1 MATYIDVGLD
11 SLYPV
16 GHSSLQ
22 CSWYQSLKLAR
33 FQVIRTRANKRLF
46 KYVSKATIGVFGQNN
61 YRFGRFLAFRER
73 DISLPLNPGVGLS
86 TAKLIHFFELTKEMP
101 KKIIFYT
108 TKGHFFGNCTK
119 KSPIAFENTKGDFV
133 RILRKRTLSV
143 LAVSRSSLGVLS
155 VVARWNLAPYGET
168 IREGILIIDTFC

>member
-1 MATYIDVGLD
+1 M
-11 SLYPV
+11 
-16 GHSSLQ
+16 
-22 CSWYQSLKLAR
+22 KLAT
-33 FQVIRTRANKRLF
+33 FHDVRTERNKRLF

-119 KSPIAFENTKGDFV
+119 KSPIVFENTKGDFV
-133 RILRKRTLSV
+133 RILRKRTFSV
-143 LAVSRSSLGVLS
+143 LAVSGSSLGVLR
-155 VVARWNLAPYGET
+155 VVAR
-168 IREGILIIDTFC
+168 